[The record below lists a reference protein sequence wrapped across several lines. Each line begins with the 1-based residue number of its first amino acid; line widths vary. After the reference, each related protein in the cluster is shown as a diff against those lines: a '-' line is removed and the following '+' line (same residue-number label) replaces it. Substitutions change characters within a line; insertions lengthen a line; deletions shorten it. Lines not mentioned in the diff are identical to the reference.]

1 MKGVMRFVKKGKLSP
16 CFVGPFEITN
26 HVGKLAYLFALPLDL
41 ASMHD
46 FFHVSML
53 MKYIPN
59 QYLVIEYESLEI
71 QEGLAYE
78 EMNVRIMD
86 HKEQVLR
93 TKRIPIARVLRHNI
107 GVEEA
112 TWEAEKDMRTHY
124 PHLFEGA

>member
-1 MKGVMRFVKKGKLSP
+1 MRFGKKGKLSP

-26 HVGKLAYLFALPLDL
+26 RVGKLAYRFALPLDL

-46 FFHVSML
+46 VFHVSML
-53 MKYIPN
+53 RKYIPN
-59 QYLVIEYESLEI
+59 PYVVIEYEPLEI

-78 EMNVRIMD
+78 EMHVRIMD

-93 TKRIPIARVLRHNI
+93 TKRIPIAKVLWHNR

-112 TWEAEKDMRTHY
+112 T
-124 PHLFEGA
+124 